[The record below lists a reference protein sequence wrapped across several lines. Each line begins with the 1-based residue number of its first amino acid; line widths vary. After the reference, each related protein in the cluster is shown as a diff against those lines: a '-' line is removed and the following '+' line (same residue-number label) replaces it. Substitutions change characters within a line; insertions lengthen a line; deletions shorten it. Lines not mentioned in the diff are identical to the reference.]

1 MWRNS
6 GERGEAAEMVKALI
20 RTLEATN
27 SLFQPVNMYYG
38 KVILEISGSKW
49 KSCFMEMLT
58 CVCEMSWI

>member
-1 MWRNS
+1 V
-6 GERGEAAEMVKALI
+6 GEREEAAKM

-27 SLFQPVNMYYG
+27 SLIQTVSMHYE
-38 KVILEISGSKW
+38 KVILEISGPKW

>member
-1 MWRNS
+1 
-6 GERGEAAEMVKALI
+6 MVKAII